1 MGTTQRDPVSK
12 KKRKERKVKSSL
24 RRPEE
29 VKFED
34 TQRDGAQ
41 EEQKVKV
48 KVSVSCSINK
58 KMADEKSEDLKGDMG
73 RRLGGMC

>member
-1 MGTTQRDPVSK
+1 M
-12 KKRKERKVKSSL
+12 KSSL

-41 EEQKVKV
+41 AEQRVKV
-48 KVSVSCSINK
+48 KVSVSCSVNK
-58 KMADEKSEDLKGDMG
+58 KMEDEKSEDLKGDMG